1 MFYIAIC
8 DDEKYFR
15 IREKELIA
23 KYMNDKNYKF
33 KIDSYGSGIELL
45 EQKSKIPQYD
55 ILFLDINMKEI
66 DGMKTAREIRKITR
80 EVYIVFVTAF
90 ITYAPEGYEVDAIR
104 YLLKDDGHIEKS
116 IVECLET
123 ITYKMNYVEYKHVFE
138 FREGKTTVF
147 FEDILYVESNL
158 HKLIF
163 HMAGNS
169 DRKYTMYDKLDSI
182 EGLLQDAGFC
192 RIHKSCLVNFRY
204 VQYVERYRAVLSN
217 GESLAVSKSRFIQ
230 TRDEWVC
237 YRGEI

>member
-15 IREKELIA
+15 IRERELVA
-23 KYMNDKNYKF
+23 KYMDSKSYKF
-33 KIDSYGSGIELL
+33 RIDIYDSGIELL
-45 EQKSKIPQYD
+45 KEKSKIPQYD
-55 ILFLDINMKEI
+55 IIFLDINMKEI

-104 YLLKDDGHIEKS
+104 YL
-116 IVECLET
+116 
-123 ITYKMNYVEYKHVFE
+123 
-138 FREGKTTVF
+138 FREGKVTVF

-163 HMAGNS
+163 HMAGNP
-169 DRKYTMYDKLDSI
+169 DRKYTMYEKLDSI
-182 EGLLQDAGFC
+182 EDLLHDAGFC
-192 RIHKSCLVNFRY
+192 RIHKSCLVNLRY
-204 VQYVERYRAVLSN
+204 VEHVERYKAELLN
-217 GESLAVSKSRFIQ
+217 GSSLAISKSRYIH
-230 TRDEWVC
+230 TRDEWIC